1 MLYITQYAYIM
12 VEYESNR
19 DRRKKAGVIM
29 AIDREKQY
37 RRQNAFNAERYDRFN
52 VNLPKGMKSQI
63 IMASGVCGM
72 KTSEF
77 IRQAIQNEISR
88 LRFRYG
94 MRLRGFSPGCQ
105 PKDGFIDRQDDDT
118 GKYYDILIYNR
129 PLTEKEVAD
138 YELDYLGGG
147 L

>member
-1 MLYITQYAYIM
+1 
-12 VEYESNR
+12 
-19 DRRKKAGVIM
+19 M
-29 AIDREKQY
+29 ATDKEKQY
-37 RRQNAFNAERYDRFN
+37 KRQNAFIAEKYDRIN
-52 VNLPKGMKSQI
+52 VNLKKGMKAQI
-63 IMASGVCGM
+63 IQASGVLGV
-72 KTSEF
+72 SAAEF
-77 IRQAIQNEISR
+77 VRQAIQNEISR

-105 PKDGFIDRQDDDT
+105 PKEGFVERQDDDT

-129 PLTEKEVAD
+129 TLTEKEVAD